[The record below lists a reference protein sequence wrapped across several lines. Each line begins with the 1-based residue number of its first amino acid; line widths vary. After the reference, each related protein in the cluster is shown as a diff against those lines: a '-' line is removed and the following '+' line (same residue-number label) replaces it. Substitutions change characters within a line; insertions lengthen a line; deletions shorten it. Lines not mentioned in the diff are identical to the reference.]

1 MNREEKK
8 NIIDDLSVK
17 LKEAD
22 SIYFTK
28 IHGLNSV
35 QTASLRRIC
44 FERGVSLLVVKNR
57 LLRKAMEEQKEK
69 DFSKF
74 FDLLK
79 ENTSLMI
86 SASQKVP
93 AKIIKEFLDK
103 NGTETPILKGAFID
117 NEVYLGHENIEMLS
131 NLKSREELIG
141 DVLNLLQSPIK
152 NLISS
157 LSSGSN
163 NLTGIL
169 KSISEKGGNIS
180 KKEMDNNEK
189 ESTPKA
195 SEEENSDTTAVEE
208 QAPVVDEA
216 LAEEEKNSDESN
228 ESSDNKA

>member
-1 MNREEKK
+1 
-8 NIIDDLSVK
+8 
-17 LKEAD
+17 
-22 SIYFTK
+22 
-28 IHGLNSV
+28 
-35 QTASLRRIC
+35 
-44 FERGVSLLVVKNR
+44 
-57 LLRKAMEEQKEK
+57 MEEQKEK

-93 AKIIKEFLDK
+93 AKIIKEFFRRKMEQKLQF
-103 NGTETPILKGAFID
+103 LKGAFID

-157 LSSGSN
+157 LSSGSS

-169 KSISEKGGNIS
+169 KSISEKDGNIS
-180 KKEMDNNEK
+180 KKEMDDKEK

-195 SEEENSDTTAVEE
+195 SEEEENSDKTAVEE
-208 QAPVVDEA
+208 QTPVVDEA
-216 LAEEEKNSDESN
+216 LAEEDKNSDESN
-228 ESSDNKA
+228 ESSDNKANNNNK

>member
-1 MNREEKK
+1 
-8 NIIDDLSVK
+8 
-17 LKEAD
+17 
-22 SIYFTK
+22 
-28 IHGLNSV
+28 
-35 QTASLRRIC
+35 
-44 FERGVSLLVVKNR
+44 
-57 LLRKAMEEQKEK
+57 MEEQKEK

-157 LSSGSN
+157 LSSGSS

-169 KSISEKGGNIS
+169 KSISEKDGNIS
-180 KKEMDNNEK
+180 KKEMDDKEK

-195 SEEENSDTTAVEE
+195 SEEEENSDKTAVEE
-208 QAPVVDEA
+208 QTPVVDEA